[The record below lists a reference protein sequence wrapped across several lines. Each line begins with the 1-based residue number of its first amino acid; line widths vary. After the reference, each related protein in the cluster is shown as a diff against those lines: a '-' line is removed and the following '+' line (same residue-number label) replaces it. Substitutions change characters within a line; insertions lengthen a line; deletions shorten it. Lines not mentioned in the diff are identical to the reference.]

1 MPDAIPRPVCYAPAM
16 PRVLAITSEKGG
28 VGKSTLAVHL
38 AGAFAERGLATV
50 LIDEDGRVGSSLRWA
65 ARAEDGLGFP
75 VLAPDDV
82 KPKRLAAADV
92 AVIDT
97 EGRPKRKELRRLSER
112 ADLILVPSGVSALE
126 LDSTRELLD
135 FLTGEGVGSAG
146 GRKARIVLTRVP
158 PVGHAGEDAREN
170 LRDEGLTVCNTL
182 VRQYA
187 AYQKAAESGTLA
199 RDVRDARA
207 RVAWADILALSRELL

>member
-1 MPDAIPRPVCYAPAM
+1 M
-16 PRVLAITSEKGG
+16 PRVLAVTSEKGG

-38 AGAFAERGLATV
+38 AGAFAERGLSTV

-65 ARAEDGLGFP
+65 ARSGETGLVQPGLGFP
-75 VLAPDDV
+75 VLAPDEV
-82 KPKRLAAADV
+82 KPKKLAAAD
-92 AVIDT
+92 AILIDT

-112 ADLILVPSGVSALE
+112 ADLILLPSGISALE
-126 LDSTRELLD
+126 LEATRELLD
-135 FLTGEGVGSAG
+135 FLLDSGDM
-146 GRKARIVLTRVP
+146 GRKTRVVLTRVP
-158 PVGHAGEDAREN
+158 PVGHAAEDAREN

-187 AYQKAAESGTLA
+187 AYQKAAELGTLA

-207 RVAWADILALSRELL
+207 AVAWADILALSRELL

>member
-1 MPDAIPRPVCYAPAM
+1 MPDAISWPVCYAPSM
-16 PRVLAITSEKGG
+16 SRVLAITSEKGG

-38 AGAFAERGLATV
+38 AGAFTERGLSTV
-50 LIDEDGRVGSSLRWA
+50 LVDEDGRVGSSLRWA
-65 ARAEDGLGFP
+65 ERAGEAGLSFP
-75 VLAPDDV
+75 VLTPDDV
-82 KPKRLAAADV
+82 KPKKLAAAD
-92 AVIDT
+92 AVLIDT

-126 LDSTRELLD
+126 LDSTRELLE
-135 FLTGEGVGSAG
+135 FLLEAG
-146 GRKARIVLTRVP
+146 DVGRKTRIVLTRVP

-187 AYQKAAESGTLA
+187 AYQKAAELGTLA
-199 RDVRDARA
+199 RDVRDTRA
-207 RVAWADILALSRELL
+207 AVAWADILALSRELL

>member
-1 MPDAIPRPVCYAPAM
+1 M

-38 AGAFAERGLATV
+38 AGAFQERGQATV

-65 ARAEDGLGFP
+65 QRADEQRAGGPGLGFP

-82 KPKRLAAADV
+82 KPRKLAAAD
-92 AVIDT
+92 AVLIDT
-97 EGRPKRKELRRLSER
+97 EGRPKRKDLRRLAQR

-126 LDSTRELLD
+126 LDATRELMD
-135 FLTGEGVGSAG
+135 FLLEAGDVG
-146 GRKARIVLTRVP
+146 RRTRIVLTRVP

-187 AYQKAAESGTLA
+187 AYQKAAELGTLA
-199 RDVRDARA
+199 RDVRGARA
-207 RVAWADILALSRELL
+207 GAAWADILSLSRELR

>member
-1 MPDAIPRPVCYAPAM
+1 MPHVIAV
-16 PRVLAITSEKGG
+16 TSEKGG

-38 AGAFAERGLATV
+38 AGALTRRGLSTV

-65 ARAEDGLGFP
+65 ARAPEAGLGFP

-82 KPKRLAAADV
+82 KPKKLADAD
-92 AVIDT
+92 AVLIDT

-112 ADLILVPSGVSALE
+112 ADLILVPSGVGALE
-126 LDSTRELLD
+126 LEATRELLD
-135 FLTGEGVGSAG
+135 FLLEAG
-146 GRKARIVLTRVP
+146 DVGRKTRIVLTRVP

-187 AYQKAAESGTLA
+187 AYHKAAELGVLA
-199 RDVRDARA
+199 VGVRDSRA
-207 RVAWADILALSRELL
+207 AVAWADILALSRELL

>member
-1 MPDAIPRPVCYAPAM
+1 MS
-16 PRVLAITSEKGG
+16 RVLAITSEKGG

-38 AGAFAERGLATV
+38 AGAFTQRGLSTI

-65 ARAEDGLGFP
+65 ARAGEEGLGFP
-75 VLAPDDV
+75 VLTPDDV
-82 KPKRLAAADV
+82 KPKKLAAAA
-92 AVIDT
+92 AVLIDT

-135 FLTGEGVGSAG
+135 FLLEAGDGANGG
-146 GRKARIVLTRVP
+146 GRKTRIVLTRVP

-187 AYQKAAESGTLA
+187 AYQKAAELGTLA

-207 RVAWADILALSRELL
+207 AVAWADILALSRELL

>member
-1 MPDAIPRPVCYAPAM
+1 M
-16 PRVLAITSEKGG
+16 PRVIAITSEKGG

-38 AGAFAERGLATV
+38 AGAFHERGHTTV
-50 LIDEDGRVGSSLRWA
+50 LVDEDGRVGSSLRWA
-65 ARAEDGLGFP
+65 ARAAGPGLGFP
-75 VLAPDDV
+75 VVAPDDV
-82 KPKRLAAADV
+82 KPKKLAAAD
-92 AVIDT
+92 AVLIDT

-112 ADLILVPSGVSALE
+112 AELILVPSGVSALE
-126 LDSTRELLD
+126 LDATRELLD
-135 FLTGEGVGSAG
+135 FLLESGEVG
-146 GRKARIVLTRVP
+146 RQARVVLTRVP

-187 AYQKAAESGTLA
+187 AYQKAAELGVLA

-207 RVAWADILALSRELL
+207 GVAWTDILSLSRELR

>member
-1 MPDAIPRPVCYAPAM
+1 MPDAARRPVCYAPPM
-16 PRVLAITSEKGG
+16 PRVLAVTSEKGG

-38 AGAFAERGLATV
+38 AGAFTERGLSTV

-65 ARAEDGLGFP
+65 ARAEDGLSFP
-75 VLAPDDV
+75 VLTPDDV
-82 KPKRLAAADV
+82 KLRKLAAADV

-97 EGRPKRKELRRLSER
+97 EGRPRRKDLRRLSER

-135 FLTGEGVGSAG
+135 FLVAAG
-146 GRKARIVLTRVP
+146 DVGRKTRVVLTRVL

-182 VRQYA
+182 VRHYA
-187 AYQKAAESGTLA
+187 AYQKAAELGALA
-199 RDVRDARA
+199 RDLRGARA
-207 RVAWADILALSRELL
+207 AVAWADMLALSRELL